1 MAIKLVNLGP
11 SGTTQLVAAESN
23 KIIRL
28 LRILLAPGSEVTI
41 KSGST
46 TILPML
52 KCSTNGNCEKEFSQG
67 NVQTGAG
74 EALNAVSVA
83 SVSTMCW
90 LEYDIVD

>member
-1 MAIKLVNLGP
+1 MAP
-11 SGTTQLVAAESN
+11 SGTTQLVAAESG
-23 KIIRL
+23 KIVRL

-46 TILPML
+46 SILPTL
-52 KCSTNGNCEKEFSQG
+52 KCSTNGNSEKVFSQG

-74 EALNAVSVA
+74 QALNALSA
-83 SVSTMCW
+83 ATVSTMCW